1 MPSGNGAHEPLLAT
15 SQPVFAHKAAVESSQ
30 TSVAAGSSGV
40 KSGSV
45 SRTGSPSPFN
55 AAATRVPNNGILIT
69 VNEKVSAQLSRDG
82 SISSSEVKGDLQL
95 RINQTELANA
105 KILLKS
111 LVIKTIQNPS

>member
-1 MPSGNGAHEPLLAT
+1 M
-15 SQPVFAHKAAVESSQ
+15 
-30 TSVAAGSSGV
+30 
-40 KSGSV
+40 

-105 KILLKS
+105 KILLKIAGDKNNS
-111 LVIKTIQNPS
+111 KPILMSIVTYFNWKVILVSKINRKLSI